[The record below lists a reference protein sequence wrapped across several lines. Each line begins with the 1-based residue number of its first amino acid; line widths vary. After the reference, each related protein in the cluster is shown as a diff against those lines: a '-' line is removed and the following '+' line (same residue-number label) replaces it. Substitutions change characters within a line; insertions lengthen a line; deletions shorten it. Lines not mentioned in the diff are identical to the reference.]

1 MGYVERCLYDYKANA
16 AEIEVLREELNGL
29 MSLHGQSYEINN
41 SQGESDPVANI
52 VNQSAILEKK
62 IAKLEKR
69 VKPVDKLLSDLKG
82 SSLKV
87 QQMSGILKLRYIEH
101 EDKEIIKKSLAVS
114 EATFWRRVSEL
125 IRLAKRYLSNFV
137 IEN

>member
-1 MGYVERCLYDYKANA
+1 MGYVERCLYDYKANV

-52 VNQSAILEKK
+52 VNQSTILEKK

-101 EDKEIIKKSLAVS
+101 EDKEVIKKSLAVS
-114 EATFWRRVSEL
+114 EATFWRRVSDL